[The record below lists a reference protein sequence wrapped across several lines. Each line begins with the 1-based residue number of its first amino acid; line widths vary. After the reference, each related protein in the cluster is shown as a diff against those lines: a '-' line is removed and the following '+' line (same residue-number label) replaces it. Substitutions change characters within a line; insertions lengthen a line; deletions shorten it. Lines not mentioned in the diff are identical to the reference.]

1 MQKEVGVS
9 RLFSR
14 VRISHKLWA
23 AAALI
28 MLFMLGQGI
37 AAHRAAVRQGAALH
51 QIVDFALP
59 KNSALQSAGD
69 ALAAAQIGLHRL
81 MSWQANNSLAP
92 EATAGAKKGI
102 EQDIATG
109 TGLLNTIAARF
120 PLSDEERSS
129 VNAIRDALVPYAA
142 SAKDVQDNV
151 GTDAATA
158 LESMFAADDQYL
170 DFRNRLDKLLALERR
185 LTDSAAAAG
194 SAGASAAAWRALG
207 LLVAALVLAA
217 VTASFVSRL
226 IGRPIVGMTRAMRA
240 LADGDQTIEVPGIGR
255 GDEIGDMANAVQ
267 IFKTSM
273 ITANRMAGEQAA
285 ERAARER
292 RTAQIEALE
301 HAFEAKAGTL
311 IGLLASASTELE
323 ATARSMSSTATETS
337 QKAATVTSAVEQ
349 ANEGVQTVATSAEHL
364 AASITEI
371 GRQVAQSGKITEQA
385 VVDARR
391 TDAIVQALVANTQKI
406 GQVVD
411 LISSIAGQTNL
422 LALNATIEAARAG
435 DAGKGFAVVASEVKN
450 LAQQTAKATEEI
462 AAQIGGVQSATSG
475 VVEAIARITAIIQE
489 VSAIAT
495 SIGGAVE
502 QQGAA
507 TAEIARSVQQTAHST
522 RQVTANIAH
531 VSQVAQDTGAAAHQ
545 LLSAAGGVSRQ
556 AEQLSAEI
564 GSFTTEVRAA

>member
-1 MQKEVGVS
+1 MS

-14 VRISHKLWA
+14 AHISHKLWA
-23 AAALI
+23 APALI
-28 MLFMLGQGI
+28 MLAMLAQGVVS
-37 AAHRAAVRQGAALH
+37 RYGAVRQGAALH
-51 QIVDFALP
+51 AIVDLAFP
-59 KNSALQSAGD
+59 KDRTLRTAGD
-69 ALAAAQIGLHRL
+69 ALATAQIGLYR
-81 MSWQANNSLAP
+81 MVIWQTNSADP
-92 EATAGAKKGI
+92 TAAATTARQQVQQGVAS
-102 EQDIATG
+102 ATSLLDSFG
-109 TGLLNTIAARF
+109 TRF
-120 PLSDEERSS
+120 PLTDQERSA
-129 VNAIRDALVPYAA
+129 VDAVRAAAKAYAA
-142 SAKDVQDNV
+142 AVKNAEDMAATDV
-151 GTDAATA
+151 ATA
-158 LESMFAADDQYL
+158 LTFMVAADDKYGALQ
-170 DFRNRLDKLLALERR
+170 DRLNTLYAIEQR

-194 SAGASAAAWRALG
+194 VSSATAAEWRSLALMAAALLLAAASAG
-207 LLVAALVLAA
+207 
-217 VTASFVSRL
+217 FVSHL

-240 LADGDQTIEVPGIGR
+240 LASGDRTIDVPGTGR
-255 GDEIGDMANAVQ
+255 EDEIGEMANAVE
-267 IFKTSM
+267 IFKSGM
-273 ITANRMAGEQAA
+273 ITAHRLAEEQAA

-292 RTAQIEALE
+292 RTTQIETLV

-323 ATARSMSSTATETS
+323 ATARAMSSTATETS
-337 QKAATVTSAVEQ
+337 QKAATVTAAAEQ
-349 ANEGVQTVATSAEHL
+349 ANDGVQTVATSAEHL
-364 AASITEI
+364 AASISEI
-371 GRQVAQSGKITEQA
+371 ARQVAQSGKITEQA
-385 VVDARR
+385 VMDARR

-411 LISSIAGQTNL
+411 LITSIAGQTNL

-531 VSQVAQDTGAAAHQ
+531 VSQAAQDTGAAAHQ

-564 GSFTTEVRAA
+564 GSFATEVRAA

>member
-1 MQKEVGVS
+1 VS

-14 VRISHKLWA
+14 ARISHKLWA
-23 AAALI
+23 APALI
-28 MLFMLGQGI
+28 MLLMLAQGVV
-37 AAHRAAVRQGAALH
+37 ARYGAVQQGAALH
-51 QIVDFALP
+51 AIVDFALP

-81 MSWQANNSLAP
+81 LSWQANNSLAP
-92 EATAGAKKGI
+92 SATAAAKKEI
-102 EQDIATG
+102 RQDIAKG
-109 TGLLNTIAARF
+109 TGLLNTVATRF
-120 PLSDEERSS
+120 PMSDEERSALS
-129 VNAIRDALVPYAA
+129 AIRDALGPYTA

-170 DFRNRLDKLLALERR
+170 DLRHRLDQLLALERR
-185 LTDSAAAAG
+185 LTNNAAAVGNA
-194 SAGASAAAWRALG
+194 SASAAAWRALS
-207 LLVAALVLAA
+207 LLVVALVLAA

-240 LADGDQTIEVPGIGR
+240 LADGDKTIEVPGIGR

-267 IFKTSM
+267 VFKDSM
-273 ITANRMAGEQAA
+273 ITADRMAGEQAA

-292 RTAQIEALE
+292 RTTQIEVLM
-301 HAFEAKAGTL
+301 HAFEARAGTL

-364 AASITEI
+364 AASISEI

-385 VVDARR
+385 VADARR
-391 TDAIVQALVANTQKI
+391 TDTIVQALVANTQKI

-411 LISSIAGQTNL
+411 LITSIAGQTNL

-435 DAGKGFAVVASEVKN
+435 VAGRGFAVVASEVKA
-450 LAQQTAKATEEI
+450 LASQTGKAAEEI
-462 AAQIGGVQSATSG
+462 AGLISAVQASTSGAIQAVGSIEDSIRDISRYTAAVAGSADEQNTATSEISVNVG
-475 VVEAIARITAIIQE
+475 NAAKETGKIVAALGAVADA
-489 VSAIAT
+489 AT
-495 SIGGAVE
+495 STRTSAQVVLSASESVEGAVQNLHHE
-502 QQGAA
+502 VETFLG
-507 TAEIARSVQQTAHST
+507 SV
-522 RQVTANIAH
+522 
-531 VSQVAQDTGAAAHQ
+531 
-545 LLSAAGGVSRQ
+545 AG
-556 AEQLSAEI
+556 
-564 GSFTTEVRAA
+564 